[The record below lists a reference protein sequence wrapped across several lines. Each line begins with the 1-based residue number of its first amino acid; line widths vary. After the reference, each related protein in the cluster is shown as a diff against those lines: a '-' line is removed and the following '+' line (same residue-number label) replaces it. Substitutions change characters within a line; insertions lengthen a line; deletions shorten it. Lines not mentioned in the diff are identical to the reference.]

1 MKMLTETQEVG
12 EGSRKI
18 TVRKKKP
25 SNFFKIEGLLKRSHH
40 LNKYSQT

>member
-25 SNFFKIEGLLKRSHH
+25 RNFFKIEGLLKRSHH